1 MKPGRP
7 VSINY
12 TIISV
17 GVVQVFAFAILALA
31 LVYNQTALMALCLF
45 SLIMVQGARL
55 WTAMSGKRLHAT
67 FELDRSRIF
76 PGEEVNFELSLENE
90 KPLPIL
96 ARAIVNLP
104 IRPGSTQAGSTQ
116 AGSTLV
122 GPTTATST
130 PVGALAQP
138 ELECGLSAYQRASRK
153 FLMMPERRGCY
164 EIDHIRVETGDLLGL
179 FRCTVEIPNKTSLIV
194 FPRIV
199 PLNPVEFPALE
210 FFGSTVVKAP
220 VVDPAYYLG
229 TRDYS
234 GDRPARHIH
243 WKASARQSVLQEKI
257 FEPTAQRA
265 VCLVVDARGFER
277 AHAERMEQ
285 ATGTAGT
292 PDVPEAYERMLETAA
307 SLAGY
312 FESNGA
318 SVAFISN
325 AASTGGGPRMVKSG
339 KGGRSL
345 GTILEAMARLE
356 MRSDCDLAEILDS
369 GMRMTRASVAVYL
382 GYDFGEGALT
392 AWRILSAGLR
402 LHLSF
407 VLSDSL
413 SALHEFSGC
422 PICRMADLRYEDS
435 SFYG

>member
-55 WTAMSGKRLHAT
+55 WTAMSGKRLHAS

-104 IRPGSTQAGSTQ
+104 IRPGSTAS
-116 AGSTLV
+116 A
-122 GPTTATST
+122 ST
-130 PVGALAQP
+130 PVGAPALP
-138 ELECGLSAYQRASRK
+138 ELECGLSAWQRASRK
-153 FLMMPERRGCY
+153 FPMTPERRGCY

-179 FRCTVEIPNKTSLIV
+179 FRCTIEIPNKISLIV

-265 VCLVVDARGFER
+265 VCLVVDAGGFER

-285 ATGTAGT
+285 ATGPAGA

-307 SLAGY
+307 SLAAY

-325 AASTGGGPRMVKSG
+325 AASTGEGPCMVKSG

-407 VLSDSL
+407 VLSDSS

-422 PICRMADLRYEDS
+422 PIYRMADLRYEDS